1 MPPTVAIVGSAEPG
15 RGYDPPLRDTA
26 SAAAAAEELGRELAA
41 QQCRI
46 VVYSGDDEFIE
57 SAVVHGYVAA
67 GRAEPGSV
75 QVRGPYDAT
84 TAGFAEVPRRPEL
97 FHVLPDA
104 SSDWEVSFYRSLL
117 AVDAVLLVGGGRS
130 TFIAGLIAL
139 SRRVPLAPVAAFGGG
154 AEKAWQ
160 RLRSEPGQATEDDL
174 AATAGEWRPG
184 SARAIVTSLVEQHRR
199 HEQERERLR
208 RESALEA
215 RRGTRS
221 LLVGLGLLL
230 VALAAVPLSYAWE
243 PASWRALAVLAAAP
257 VLAAMCGAIMRS
269 ASDGSGNR
277 LRAAVLGACAGAVAF
292 LLFVAA
298 QLSTN
303 PEVLSGG
310 GAKRLVFFVLAIGF
324 IAGFGFDAV
333 YAKLRGTDVTT
344 TSAVEVA
351 TGPVA
356 GR

>member
-1 MPPTVAIVGSAEPG
+1 MPPTVAIVGSAAPG
-15 RGYDPPLRDTA
+15 RSYDPPLRDAATA
-26 SAAAAAEELGRELAA
+26 SAAAEELGRELAA
-41 QQCRI
+41 QHCRI
-46 VVYSGDDEFIE
+46 VVFSGDEQFIE
-57 SAVVHGYVAA
+57 SAVVRGYAA
-67 GRAEPGSV
+67 IADAESGSI
-75 QVRGPYDAT
+75 QVRGPYEDT
-84 TAGFAEVPRRPEL
+84 RAGFAEVARRPEL
-97 FHVLPDA
+97 FHVLPDD
-104 SSDWEVSFYRSLL
+104 STDWEVSFYRSLL

-139 SRRVPLAPVAAFGGG
+139 SRRVPLVPIAAFGGG

-160 RLRSEPGQATEDDL
+160 RLRGEPDQATEDEL
-174 AATAGEWRPG
+174 AATAAEWRPG
-184 SARAIVTSLVEQHRR
+184 LARTVVAALVEQHRR
-199 HEQERERLR
+199 HEQELERLR

-221 LLVGLGLLL
+221 LLVGLVLLL
-230 VALAAVPLSYAWE
+230 AALAAIPLSYAWQ
-243 PASWRALAVLAAAP
+243 PASWGALTVLAAAP

-298 QLSTN
+298 QLATN

-333 YAKLRGTDVTT
+333 YTKLRATDVTV
-344 TSAVEVA
+344 TSAVEV
-351 TGPVA
+351 
-356 GR
+356 R